1 VTHRLSLLSRVNVL
15 KLIPVVAMSF
25 VCGSLVCAGLAGP
38 VRAQEKNEDKKKD
51 DTLDKKAVE
60 ICKKAGDLY
69 KGAKTFHADG
79 SIDAK
84 IDGGGQKIEINA
96 TLVLDFERPNQLAV
110 KVKVKGD
117 PQEGLDFISDGKKLT
132 TYRRKIQQYVQED
145 APKDVGDLGLA
156 LMKLGPRT
164 PGILLPNV
172 LNADPGDSLLQ
183 GVNSCSY
190 VGIDKVDGTPAHHLK
205 FSQDQFDWGMWVAAE
220 GKPFILRMTRSAEI
234 PGGGKLNTNEIYK
247 HWTIDAAAGKDAF
260 TFSPPKDTT
269 KVDEFTDAN

>member
-1 VTHRLSLLSRVNVL
+1 LREGRRPLQGRKNLPRR
-15 KLIPVVAMSF
+15 
-25 VCGSLVCAGLAGP
+25 
-38 VRAQEKNEDKKKD
+38 RA
-51 DTLDKKAVE
+51 
-60 ICKKAGDLY
+60 
-69 KGAKTFHADG
+69 
-79 SIDAK
+79 IDAK
-84 IDGGGQKIEINA
+84 IDGGGQKIDINA
-96 TLVLDFERPNQLAV
+96 TLVFDFERPNQLAV
-110 KVKVKGD
+110 KVLVKGD

-132 TYRRKIQQYVQED
+132 TYRRKIQQYVQDD
-145 APKDVGDLGLA
+145 APKDVGGLGLE
-156 LMKLGPRT
+156 LMKLGVRT

-205 FSQDQFDWGMWVAAE
+205 FSQDQFDWEMWVAAE

-260 TFSPPKDTT
+260 TFSPPKDAK
-269 KVDEFTDAN
+269 KVDDFTDAN

>member
-1 VTHRLSLLSRVNVL
+1 MTHRLSLLSRTSVL
-15 KLIPVVAMSF
+15 KLIPVVSA
-25 VCGSLVCAGLAGP
+25 SLVCAALAGP
-38 VRAQEKNEDKKKD
+38 VRAEDKKKD
-51 DTLDKKAVE
+51 DKLDKKAVE

-84 IDGGGQKIEINA
+84 IDAGGQKIDINA
-96 TLVLDFERPNQLAV
+96 TLVFDFERPNQLAV
-110 KVKVKGD
+110 KVLVKGD

-132 TYRRKIQQYVQED
+132 TYRRKIQQYVQDD
-145 APKDVGDLGLA
+145 APKDVGGLGLA
-156 LMKLGPRT
+156 LLKLGVRT

-205 FSQDQFDWGMWVAAE
+205 FSQEGFDWEMWVAAE
-220 GKPFILRMTRSAEI
+220 GKPFIVRMTRSAEI

-247 HWTIDAAAGKDAF
+247 HWTIDAPAGKEAF

-269 KVDEFTDAN
+269 KVDDFTDAN

>member
-1 VTHRLSLLSRVNVL
+1 MTHRLSLLSRANVL
-15 KLIPVVAMSF
+15 KLIPVVAVSL
-25 VCGSLVCAGLAGP
+25 VCGSLVCAALAGP
-38 VRAQEKNEDKKKD
+38 VRAQEKNADKKKD
-51 DTLDKKAVE
+51 DKLDKKAVE

-79 SIDAK
+79 AIDAK
-84 IDGGGQKIEINA
+84 IDGGGQKFEINA
-96 TLVLDFERPNQLAV
+96 TLVCDFERPNQLAV
-110 KVKVKGD
+110 KVLVKGD

-132 TYRRKIQQYVQED
+132 TYRRKIQQYVQDE
-145 APKDVGDLGLA
+145 APKDVGGLGLA
-156 LMKLGPRT
+156 LMKLGIRT

-172 LNADPGDSLLQ
+172 LNADPGASLLD

-190 VGIDKVDGTPAHHLK
+190 VGIEKVDGTPAHHLK
-205 FSQDQFDWGMWVAAE
+205 FSQDQFDWEMWVAAE

-247 HWTIDAAAGKDAF
+247 HWTIDAPAGKDAF

-269 KVDEFTDAN
+269 KVDDFTDAN